1 MGKNHRVRKLKCPL
15 CGNMRRRSGEEAC
28 EDCLQLMALYVLVQ
42 EMKIKRRKNDGFSN
56 YIKRD
61 NRTFGRRDRDARG
74 DSDCRI

>member
-15 CGNMRRRSGEEAC
+15 CGKDKRRSGEEAC
-28 EDCLQLMALYVLVQ
+28 EDCLQLMALYVMVQ
-42 EMKIKRRKNDGFSN
+42 ETKILRRIKNGNSN

-61 NRTFGRRDRDARG
+61 NRNFGRRDRDARG